1 MSAYNINH
9 IEVEFGQ
16 ELSYVEQYLAPLR
29 NYLVDEGINEIVIN
43 PDGSIFIEKSGSAN
57 MQQVPV
63 ELPVQSIKRL
73 GAQLAGE
80 SKNTLGSQNPIVSGR
95 VHVWGYPLRV
105 QVVVEPAID
114 SGVSLSIR
122 KYLKRTLDSTKIE
135 FVAGAQIKVDQ
146 AREDRHKQISELAN
160 AGDLQG
166 LFRQAIDERFNILI
180 AGGTSSGKTT
190 VARSLIS
197 MSDQEE
203 RIITIEDAQELFPPH
218 PNKVELIASRKEGS
232 ERSPSRLLESCLRMR
247 PDRIILG
254 EIRGVEAYD
263 FLEAINTGH
272 PGAITT
278 IHSDSPELALDRLAL
293 MVMRAGLQMSHGEIV
308 SYARRTI
315 DLIVQVGR
323 RNGKRGVLEVYLPS
337 LHG

>member
-1 MSAYNINH
+1 MNVHQDENA
-9 IEVEFGQ
+9 FLTD
-16 ELSYVEQYLAPLR
+16 LSYVEQYLSPLR
-29 NYLVDEGINEIVIN
+29 EFLTNDTVNELAIN
-43 PDGSIFIEKSGSAN
+43 PDGSIFVEAAGAEH
-57 MQQVPV
+57 MHQVNVTLDP
-63 ELPVQSIKRL
+63 QAIKRL

-80 SKNTLGSQNPIVSGR
+80 TKNTLGALSPIVSGR
-95 VHVWGYPLRV
+95 ANVWGNPLRV
-105 QVVVEPAID
+105 QVVIEPAVE

-122 KYLKRTLDSTKIE
+122 KYLSRSLESKDIS
-135 FVAGAQIKVDQ
+135 FVDGGHIKVDDARKTRHQ
-146 AREDRHKQISELAN
+146 AISDFAK

-166 LFRQAIDERFNILI
+166 LFRQAIDEKFNILI

-190 VARSLIS
+190 VARTLIG
-197 MSDQEE
+197 MSDLEE

-218 PNKVELIASRKEGS
+218 RNQVGLIASRKEKS
-232 ERSPSRLLESCLRMR
+232 ERLPSRLLESCLRMR

-278 IHSDSPELALDRLAL
+278 IHADSPELAFDRLAL
-293 MVMRAGLQMSHGEIV
+293 MVMRAGISMSHAEIIK
-308 SYARRTI
+308 YAKKTI
-315 DLIVQVGR
+315 DLVIQVGR

-337 LHG
+337 QNL